1 MPSLCRVQV
10 HARVQVRPCRVQVHA
25 RATAVHYA
33 SFGHTSF
40 VTEGYSLLEAYW
52 QRCNRFGEKC
62 CSGAGGLIPP
72 LWFVTRQMHNFSC
85 DDGSASI
92 LLTEAMLDLLIAVAD

>member
-1 MPSLCRVQV
+1 MQEVCLFC
-10 HARVQVRPCRVQVHA
+10 HN
-25 RATAVHYA
+25 Y
-33 SFGHTSF
+33 
-40 VTEGYSLLEAYW
+40 VTYPGCPIWTGSES
-52 QRCNRFGEKC
+52 NRFGEKC